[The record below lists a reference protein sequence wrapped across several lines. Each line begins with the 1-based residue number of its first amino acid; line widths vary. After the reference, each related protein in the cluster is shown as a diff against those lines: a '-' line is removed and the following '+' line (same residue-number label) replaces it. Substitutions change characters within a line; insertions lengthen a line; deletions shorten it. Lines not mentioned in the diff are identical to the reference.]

1 MPGDFC
7 GDSFAQSGVEI
18 ILITDQLETEVNN
31 IYRKIVSLQSDGTSG
46 VSGQQYREIL
56 LLYAG
61 LRTELDQVLRK
72 LSLVGGGDTR
82 EEKRIVRAGL
92 SLVSARLARAGQLCS
107 ESCRSAGCQ
116 SCGLTV
122 VQAVRDLL
130 ENFNKQGAAPYI
142 KQQLRTALLNIVGLY
157 NKLSRK
163 IFIIMNIYN
172 RSIIN

>member
-31 IYRKIVSLQSDGTSG
+31 LYKKIVSLQSDRTSG
-46 VSGQQYREIL
+46 ASGQQYREIL

-82 EEKRIVRAGL
+82 EEKRIVTAGL

-142 KQQLRTALLNIVGLY
+142 KQQLRTRLLNIVGLY

-163 IFIIMNIYN
+163 IFNI
-172 RSIIN
+172 